1 MTLIDTQRIIRSI
14 CSVWLMQQGL
24 IIVVEQGQVFRV
36 GIIIRHW
43 PVATQLEMTILR
55 GLRLKVMQHAFC

>member
-36 GIIIRHW
+36 GLLSGIDRW
-43 PVATQLEMTILR
+43 
-55 GLRLKVMQHAFC
+55 QHNSKWQYYAAYASR